1 MFADVT
7 YRQWEREARAMVD
20 TLVATLETAR
30 EMTGRGPCAMRSTGD
45 QLRAA
50 SQHAL
55 RWLPDHRSP
64 RADLDDLLE
73 KTAHSYASLGQLLE
87 REASSPTAPRWSA
100 IDREM
105 TGLYRALTETMA
117 VMNRESAH

>member
-1 MFADVT
+1 
-7 YRQWEREARAMVD
+7 
-20 TLVATLETAR
+20 
-30 EMTGRGPCAMRSTGD
+30 MRSTGD

-50 SQHAL
+50 SHHAL

-64 RADLDDLLE
+64 MADLDDLLV

-87 REASSPTAPRWSA
+87 SEASSPTGPRWSA

-105 TGLYRALTETMA
+105 TGLYRALAETMS
-117 VMNRESAH
+117 VMNRATAG